1 MDVSELRKMRR
12 HLDTFLGKFADCI
25 QTKPSRRLLRTYV
38 RGQISALERK
48 SVEPMALAAGVAP
61 RTLQEFLGL
70 HRWDHQA
77 MRRRVGEMVRDEH
90 GDPDAI
96 LVVDETGCPKK
107 GDKTAGVQRQY
118 CGATGKVDNCVV
130 TVNLGYAT
138 AGFHTLID
146 SDLYLPKAAWHED
159 RERCREAGI
168 PDEVV
173 YRPKWRIALDM
184 LERARQLGVPCRYLT
199 ADEHYGDSVAFR
211 SGVAALGL
219 TYVVEVSC
227 ATTGWLEKPRFIAPK
242 GRDGADHRVRKHA
255 RLEPGMPCQR
265 RVDALWEDGGPHW
278 QAYHIKETE
287 KGPLVWEARV
297 VRFFPAQ
304 EDVAAPARWLIVA
317 RNVLKTEVK
326 YFLSNAP
333 EDADPRLL
341 LHVAFSRWH
350 IERIYQ
356 DAKMQVG
363 FDHFEVRRYLPLM
376 RHLILS
382 TVSLLFLAR
391 ETQRIRE
398 KKSMVERPP
407 SAHGR
412 GGPTRSGHVIP
423 RADATA
429 EQSRRDD
436 RIPPEATPTGR
447 ALAQEKTTAT
457 TAIPGHLHLQTPEV
471 LQCLVAL

>member
-1 MDVSELRKMRR
+1 MDVGELRKMRR
-12 HLDTFLGKFADCI
+12 NLDTFLGKFADCI
-25 QTKPSRRLLRTYV
+25 KTKASRRLLGTYV
-38 RGQISALERK
+38 RGQVSELERK

-77 MRRRVGEMVRDEH
+77 MRRRVGEIVRDEH

-96 LVVDETGCPKK
+96 LVIDETGCPKK

-138 AGFHTLID
+138 PAFHALID
-146 SDLYLPKAAWHED
+146 SDLYLPKERWHED

-168 PDEVV
+168 PDDVV
-173 YRPKWRIALDM
+173 YRRKWQIGLDM
-184 LERARQLGVPCRYLT
+184 LKGAQELGLPGKYVT
-199 ADEHYGDSVAFR
+199 ADEHYGDSTEFR
-211 SGVAALGL
+211 SGVAALGS

-227 ATTGWLEKPRFIAPK
+227 STTGWLQKPRMTAPK
-242 GRDGADHRVRKHA
+242 GGHGKARARKDAPLAPGAPR
-255 RLEPGMPCQR
+255 QR
-265 RVDALWEDGGPHW
+265 RVDDLGQREAPRW
-278 QAYHIKETE
+278 QAYHIKESE
-287 KGPLVWEARV
+287 KGPVVWEARV

-304 EDVAAPARWLIVA
+304 EDLTAPARWLIVA
-317 RNVLKTEVK
+317 RNVLDTEVK

-333 EDADPRLL
+333 EDTDPRVL

-363 FDHFEVRRYLPLM
+363 FDHFEVRHYLPLM

-382 TVSLLFLAR
+382 MVSLLFLAR
-391 ETQRIRE
+391 ETQRVRE
-398 KKSMVERPP
+398 KKSVVEPP
-407 SAHGR
+407 PGAVGR
-412 GGPTRSGHVIP
+412 GGATRSGHVIP

-429 EQSRRDD
+429 EESGRDD
-436 RIPPEATPTGR
+436 RIPPGPTPTGG
-447 ALAQEKTTAT
+447 ALAPNTTTTT
-457 TAIPGHLHLQTPEV
+457 TAISGHPHLQTPEV